1 MAQNADDA
9 PLYIAL
15 GLLGMAGFL
24 GLAGTLSGNKEQ
36 LKDAVKEPSEGGKI
50 GYDPTPPPGGLV
62 ANAVRRKKGR
72 VGKKRRRG
80 NVVRKDA
87 VISKSQA
94 FKSGMGG
101 RRRKK
106 AKGAMGT
113 GTLNAG
119 GTVGMIGGCGCG
131 PKGRR

>member
-1 MAQNADDA
+1 MAQKQDDA

-15 GLLGMAGFL
+15 GLLGMAAFVGVS
-24 GLAGTLSGNKEQ
+24 GTLAGNKEQ

-62 ANAVRRKKGR
+62 ANAVRRKGR

-87 VISKSQA
+87 VITKSQA
-94 FKSGMGG
+94 FKSGMGAS
-101 RRRKK
+101 RRKK
-106 AKGAMGT
+106 NKGTIGS

-131 PKGRR
+131 PKGKR